1 MTWIEVGVERS
12 RTMVGDLDTVWG
24 VVGEV
29 ERHGE
34 LMPRVE
40 SFEQVDRGWRWV
52 MEEVRRFGQRLQPR
66 FTVDYT
72 LDEPNEVRFE
82 KVDQAGDSADAGGVI
97 TLTEDGD
104 SSVEVTFRIDLGF
117 DAGIP
122 SMFVGPA
129 RSMLRD
135 EVEDLVAGFLD
146 NVEATTTT

>member
-146 NVEATTTT
+146 NVEAATTT